1 MRTTSL
7 ITAFATFALVNGVH
21 LTLGAELPIN
31 QRLQATFDRAKAQG
45 LTKGM
50 TAAQVESI
58 IGKPDNADWNVG
70 FQSGASTIRVW
81 MCIEKDRAAFAS
93 WRDYLRDDRRYGLG
107 YFLLL
112 VNNQLE
118 SPVLSLTSKD
128 AVVLH
133 NLATNG
139 QATSR
144 DNKPLPQTPSKP

>member
-1 MRTTSL
+1 MRTASL
-7 ITAFATFALVNGVH
+7 ITALATFALANSVH
-21 LTLGAELPIN
+21 LTFGAELPIN
-31 QRLQATFDRAKAQG
+31 QRLQATFDLAKAHG

-70 FQSGASTIRVW
+70 FQFGASTIRVW
-81 MCIEKDRAAFAS
+81 MCVEKNRTAFAS
-93 WRDYLRDDRRYGLG
+93 WRDFLRDDRRYGLG

-112 VNNQLE
+112 VNDQLE
-118 SPVLSLTSKD
+118 SPVPSLTSKD
-128 AVVLH
+128 SEVLH

-144 DNKPLPQTPSKP
+144 DKKPPPQPPSKP